1 MILISNNMQK
11 YMTLDANVVI
21 RINMAWVNDI
31 AQLKDEIEQN
41 ADRNIFLDY
50 PQGRSKFPKP
60 TLEIE
65 DAYEL
70 CNMYSNIKYFA
81 VSNIETVKTILEV
94 KSHLPEHVTFVPKIE
109 TLEGIKIFG
118 RLVYDCGLTI
128 CMLDKEDL
136 FTDVNKD
143 NDEFF
148 RCVEHM
154 RKLCLGLGIRLLEL
168 EGVAFVTRNFYEAKS

>member
-11 YMTLDANVVI
+11 YMTLDKDVVI

-31 AQLKDEIEQN
+31 AHLKKEIEN
-41 ADRNIFLDY
+41 NPHRDIFLDY
-50 PQGRSKFPKP
+50 PQGRSKFPLP
-60 TLEIE
+60 TLKIE
-65 DAYEL
+65 DAYEI
-70 CNMYSNIKYFA
+70 CKSYPNIKYFA
-81 VSNIETVKTILEV
+81 VSNIETVKTILEI
-94 KSHLPEHVTFVPKIE
+94 KAHLPEHVTFVPKIE

-118 RLVYDCGLTI
+118 RLVYDCGITI

-136 FTDVNKD
+136 FTDVNK
-143 NDEFF
+143 NNEEFF

-168 EGVAFVTRNFYEAKS
+168 EGVAFVTRNFYEAKP